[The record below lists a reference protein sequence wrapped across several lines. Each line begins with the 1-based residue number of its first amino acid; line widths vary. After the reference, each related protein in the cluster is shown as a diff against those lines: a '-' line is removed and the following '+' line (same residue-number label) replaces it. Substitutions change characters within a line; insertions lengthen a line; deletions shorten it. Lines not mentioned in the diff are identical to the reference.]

1 MAMAVLMIVAYL
13 ASSARNSQS
22 SNKSLYQGSQY
33 WKTGVTLKV
42 KTLYE
47 TPFSRFQLH
56 TVKMGNSVIDD
67 WLWFDESDNINV
79 LVQEENGKYV
89 VLKQTKYAINGETLA
104 VVGGLIEKGET
115 PLEAAKRELREEL
128 GMEAEHWQDMGSY
141 RAAANRGGGMTHTF
155 WAQKAKPITQ
165 EATKQIR
172 GQADLE
178 RQDLVRYTEKELVD
192 LLLSGKFGEI
202 KWTATVALALLNSQY
217 GNFKF

>member
-1 MAMAVLMIVAYL
+1 
-13 ASSARNSQS
+13 
-22 SNKSLYQGSQY
+22 
-33 WKTGVTLKV
+33 
-42 KTLYE
+42 
-47 TPFSRFQLH
+47 
-56 TVKMGNSVIDD
+56 
-67 WLWFDESDNINV
+67 
-79 LVQEENGKYV
+79 
-89 VLKQTKYAINGETLA
+89 
-104 VVGGLIEKGET
+104 
-115 PLEAAKRELREEL
+115 
-128 GMEAEHWQDMGSY
+128 MEAGNWQDMGSY